1 MCIMSLGQLIGTVE
15 IRYGSRAALLFLG
28 VPPELFD
35 EPPAHDSESESEDND
50 DEGFESDDTDTDE
63 AEDTRK
69 KRRRRPS
76 RRMKAGLP
84 PLGPIRSSYRLALKK
99 AKREAAEE
107 SV

>member
-1 MCIMSLGQLIGTVE
+1 MSLGQLIGTVE